1 MGWVQIPWICRHWSG
16 VEDDTTPAARDALVF
31 MVVALNSN
39 WKLPIAYFLI
49 DGMSGKERANLVQQC
64 LVRLKD
70 VGVHCVSLTC
80 DGPSCHFTM
89 LEALGAS
96 MTLPNLDPSFPH
108 SADNSH
114 RVFVLLDICNMLKL
128 IRNTL
133 ASGQVITSPVGQIS
147 WTAIAELQKVQ
158 EEQGLRLGNKLRA
171 SHIQW
176 HRQKMKVNLAAQTI
190 RSSVAD
196 AIELCQRP

>member
-1 MGWVQIPWICRHWSG
+1 MLDEMAIKQHIDWDGYKYHGYVDIG
-16 VEDDTTPAARDALVF
+16 VGSKMNTTPAARDALVF
-31 MVVALNSN
+31 MVVALDSN

-70 VGVHCVSLTC
+70 TC

-96 MTLPNLDPSFPH
+96 MTLPNLDPLFPH

-114 RVFVLLDICNMLKL
+114 RVFC
-128 IRNTL
+128 
-133 ASGQVITSPVGQIS
+133 
-147 WTAIAELQKVQ
+147 
-158 EEQGLRLGNKLRA
+158 
-171 SHIQW
+171 
-176 HRQKMKVNLAAQTI
+176 
-190 RSSVAD
+190 SV
-196 AIELCQRP
+196 RHM